1 MRRREKD
8 RESFPETSFKFLG
21 DECSV
26 NILEW
31 EFVCRY
37 SIWLSSV
44 IKNITNFIVINIC
57 EGVWVVEADDW
68 SGFKYSYSVKRGN
81 TFNLYI
87 YIYISRRN
95 WDETKLFSQTEMHA
109 YILQFHS
116 TRPLLHLTIILWP
129 TYAASIVSKTCLTIF
144 IHAADLYFF
153 LS

>member
-1 MRRREKD
+1 MVDLLND
-8 RESFPETSFKFLG
+8 RALSIRIQQNAKYVQP
-21 DECSV
+21 
-26 NILEW
+26 IL
-31 EFVCRY
+31 
-37 SIWLSSV
+37 
-44 IKNITNFIVINIC
+44 K
-57 EGVWVVEADDW
+57 
-68 SGFKYSYSVKRGN
+68 
-81 TFNLYI
+81 
-87 YIYISRRN
+87 RN